1 MLLKCKIS
9 TFFQIKKFP
18 LDLPYINLI
27 TAILCKF
34 ENNIWR
40 FQPVYTVI
48 YRVKIF
54 KFWIF
59 AINI

>member
-40 FQPVYTVI
+40 FQPVYTII

-54 KFWIF
+54 KF
-59 AINI
+59 